1 MFEDMYN
8 FLPLS
13 ETLFSGGMPSAE
25 QLSDAAQQGVQVVI
39 NLAPHSVPNAL
50 PDEAKLVSSLGM
62 QYVNIPVDWST
73 PTKDGLDRFMDT
85 MDSNR
90 DKKILVHC
98 QANFRATAF
107 IAMYRILRQ
116 GWTPDNAMA
125 DMHQIWDE
133 EDYPIWKMFI
143 EDTLK
148 RSRGG
153 TSSHNPE

>member
-1 MFEDMYN
+1 MFEEIYN

-13 ETLFSGGMPSAE
+13 ENLFTGGMPKAD
-25 QLSDAAQQGVQVVI
+25 QLTDAAQRGVQVVI

-50 PDEAKLVSSLGM
+50 PDEAVLVGSLGM
-62 QYVNIPVDWST
+62 QYVNIPVDWNT

-85 MDSNR
+85 MDSYK

-107 IAMYRILRQ
+107 VAMYRVLRQ
-116 GWTPDNAMA
+116 GWNVEDAMEG
-125 DMHQIWDE
+125 MHQIWDE

-143 EDTLK
+143 EATLK
-148 RSRGG
+148 RSREGG
-153 TSSHNPE
+153 SPALNS